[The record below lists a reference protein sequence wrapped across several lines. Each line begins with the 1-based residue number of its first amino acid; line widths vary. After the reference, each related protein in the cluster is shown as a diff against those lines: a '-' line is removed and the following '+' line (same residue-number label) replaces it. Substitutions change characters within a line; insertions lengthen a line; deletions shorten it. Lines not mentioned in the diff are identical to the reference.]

1 MSDEKEDFVEALSA
15 FLRAELRN
23 RQEPADYCND
33 AIEIVDA
40 RNHLFRNAGL
50 QPTDEEMGRYAL
62 RSLCR
67 IDEESLELVPD
78 EMRLRAVARNF
89 FGN

>member
-1 MSDEKEDFVEALSA
+1 MPDEKEDFVKALST
-15 FLRAELRN
+15 FLRNELRQS
-23 RQEPADYCND
+23 QEPADYRND
-33 AIEIVDA
+33 AIEIADA

-50 QPTDEEMGRYAL
+50 LPADEVVGRYAL

-78 EMRLRAVARNF
+78 EMRLRAIAHDLF
-89 FGN
+89 D